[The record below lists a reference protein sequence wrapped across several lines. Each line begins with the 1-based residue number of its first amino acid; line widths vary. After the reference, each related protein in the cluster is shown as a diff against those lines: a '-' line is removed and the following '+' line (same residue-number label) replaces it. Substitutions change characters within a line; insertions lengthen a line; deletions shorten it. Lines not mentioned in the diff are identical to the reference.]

1 MTPARV
7 IAGRRT
13 AVIRTLRTRCPFPWR
28 NPMRHLIATLCLSL
42 ATLAVGQAWSAP
54 SKPAAP
60 AKPAAPSDQPPPK
73 LTVAQI
79 LDRQLTALEKEF
91 VPAAEAMPE
100 DKFNFAP
107 TQGEFKGVRTF
118 ALQLKHVAHD
128 NFMLFSG
135 ILGEKLPANVDPKE
149 DNGPDKMTSRA
160 DILKYVKDSFA
171 LGHRAMATLTEANLT
186 ERVTGPD
193 GKPGPTRLGAASSSL
208 WHSFDHYGQMVE
220 YLRMN

>member
-1 MTPARV
+1 
-7 IAGRRT
+7 
-13 AVIRTLRTRCPFPWR
+13 
-28 NPMRHLIATLCLSL
+28 MRHLIATLCLSL
-42 ATLAVGQAWSAP
+42 AALAVGPAWSAP
-54 SKPAAP
+54 NKPAAP
-60 AKPAAPSDQPPPK
+60 ARPAAPSDQPPPK

-79 LDRQLTALEKEF
+79 LDRQLTSLEREF

-135 ILGEKLPANVDPKE
+135 ILGEKLPANVDPKD
-149 DNGPDKMTSRA
+149 DNGPAKMTSRA

-186 ERVTGPD
+186 ERITGPD
-193 GKPGPTRLGAASSSL
+193 GKPGPTRLGAASLTL

-220 YLRMN
+220 YLRMNGIIPPASRPPQ

>member
-1 MTPARV
+1 
-7 IAGRRT
+7 
-13 AVIRTLRTRCPFPWR
+13 
-28 NPMRHLIATLCLSL
+28 MRHLIATLCL

-54 SKPAAP
+54 NKPAAP
-60 AKPAAPSDQPPPK
+60 ARPAAPSDQPPPK

-79 LDRQLTALEKEF
+79 MDRQLTTLEKEF
-91 VPAAEAMPE
+91 VPAAEAMPD

-128 NFMLFSG
+128 NFLLFSG
-135 ILGEKLPANVDPKE
+135 LLGEKLPANVDPRE

-160 DILKYVKDSFA
+160 EILKYVKDSFA

-186 ERVTGPD
+186 ERITGLD
-193 GKPGPTRLGAASSSL
+193 GKPGPTRLGAASLTL

-220 YLRMN
+220 YLRMNGIIPPASRPPQ